1 MSAAVCF
8 AWANKLCFLS
18 TEVDPELEADP
29 VLEDVAAEPLT
40 TFCDVVSQAESK
52 IIAKIADKL
61 AGYILYFEYKKTIRI
76 YSIAISQNY
85 QGQGVARALIEH
97 LLATST
103 KDISLEVNTSNDRAI
118 ALYNK
123 FDFVITKTITRYYE
137 DGASAFK
144 MLLRRD

>member
-1 MSAAVCF
+1 MLITKATPADLISLVSLEQELFKSDCIS
-8 AWANKLCFLS
+8 KRQFLYHIKKN
-18 TEVDPELEADP
+18 
-29 VLEDVAAEPLT
+29 PL
-40 TFCDVVSQAESK
+40 F
-52 IIAKIADKL
+52 IAKIADKL

-123 FDFVITKTITRYYE
+123 
-137 DGASAFK
+137 
-144 MLLRRD
+144 LLS

>member
-1 MSAAVCF
+1 MLITKATPADLISLVSLEQELFKSDCIS
-8 AWANKLCFLS
+8 KRQFLYHIKKN
-18 TEVDPELEADP
+18 
-29 VLEDVAAEPLT
+29 PL
-40 TFCDVVSQAESK
+40 F
-52 IIAKIADKL
+52 IAKIADKL

-123 FDFVITKTITRYYE
+123 FYFVITKTITRYYE